1 MNRLKYKPD
10 SIQRALIVYVDF
22 KNCRADGEYNE
33 FCELVKSTGLEIV
46 STIKTTR
53 LRADARLFIGVGKAE
68 EIRVTAKKYDADVV
82 IFNRLLTPAQ
92 ERNLEMFF
100 DIRVIDRI
108 GLILD
113 IFAQRALSYEG
124 KLQVELAQ
132 LQHLTT
138 RLIRG
143 WTHLERQK
151 GGIGLRGPGETQLE
165 TDRRLIGR
173 RIKTIKERIQKVR
186 KQRYQSR
193 QQRKKQNIPVISFV
207 GYTNAGKSTLFN
219 YLTDANVKVE
229 DQLFATLDPTLR
241 RINTDNGNEI
251 ILTDTVGFIRD
262 LPHELIESFKA
273 TLDEVKEADLL
284 IHIIDVDQE
293 QRQQRIDEVNQV
305 ISMIGASHVT
315 QIEVYNK
322 IDMHSAQKGR
332 IEISENNKITRIWLS
347 SRTGEGVDL
356 LLEAMNRY
364 LNKHKRP
371 HYINIPVSAG
381 QLRAKLFDIGAVKQE
396 NIDDM
401 GGWVMKIELEEY
413 KLHKLCKEAN
423 LDMSNIA
430 AERCSLLTSI

>member
-1 MNRLKYKPD
+1 MKYKPD

-22 KNCRADGEYNE
+22 KDCRADGEYNE

-68 EIRVTAKKYDADVV
+68 EIRVTAEKYDADVV

-100 DIRVIDRI
+100 GIRVIDRI

-173 RIKTIKERIQKVR
+173 RIKAIKERIQKVR

-241 RINTDNGNEI
+241 RINTDNGNDI

-305 ISMIGASHVT
+305 ISVIGASHVA

-322 IDMHSAQKGR
+322 IDMHSAQKRR

-401 GGWVMKIELEEY
+401 GGWVMKVELEEY

-430 AERCSLLTSI
+430 VERCSLLTSI

>member
-68 EIRVTAKKYDADVV
+68 EIRVTVEKYDADVV

-305 ISMIGASHVT
+305 ISVIGASHVT

-401 GGWVMKIELEEY
+401 GGWVMKVELEEY
-413 KLHKLCKEAN
+413 KMHKLCKEAN

-430 AERCSLLTSI
+430 VERCSLLTSI

>member
-1 MNRLKYKPD
+1 MKYKPD
-10 SIQRALIVYVDF
+10 SIQRALLVYVDF
-22 KNCRADGEYNE
+22 KNFRVNSEYNE

-68 EIRVTAKKYDADVV
+68 EIRVTAEKHDTDVV

-92 ERNLEMFF
+92 ERNLEILF

-173 RIKTIKERIQKVR
+173 RIKAIKERIQKVR

-293 QRQQRIDEVNQV
+293 QRQRRIDEVNQV
-305 ISMIGASHVT
+305 ISMIGASHVA

-322 IDMHSAQKGR
+322 IDIHSAQKRR

-401 GGWVMKIELEEY
+401 GGWVMRVELEEY

-423 LDMSNIA
+423 LDMSNITV
-430 AERCSLLTSI
+430 EGCSLLTSI

>member
-1 MNRLKYKPD
+1 MKYKPD

-22 KNCRADGEYNE
+22 KNCRVDGEYNE

-68 EIRVTAKKYDADVV
+68 EIRVTAEKYDADVV

-100 DIRVIDRI
+100 GIRVIDRI

-173 RIKTIKERIQKVR
+173 RIKAIKERIQKVR

-193 QQRKKQNIPVISFV
+193 QQRKKQNVPVISFV

-241 RINTDNGNEI
+241 RINTDNGNDI

-305 ISMIGASHVT
+305 ISMIGASHVA

-322 IDMHSAQKGR
+322 IDMHSAQKRR

-401 GGWVMKIELEEY
+401 GGWVMKVELEEY

-430 AERCSLLTSI
+430 VERCSLLTSI

>member
-1 MNRLKYKPD
+1 LKYKPD
-10 SIQRALIVYVDF
+10 SIQRALLVYVDF
-22 KNCRADGEYNE
+22 KNFRVNSEYNE

-68 EIRVTAKKYDADVV
+68 EIRVTAEKHDTDVV

-92 ERNLEMFF
+92 ERNLEILF

-173 RIKTIKERIQKVR
+173 RIKAIKERIQKVR

-219 YLTDANVKVE
+219 YLTNANVKVE

-305 ISMIGASHVT
+305 ISMIGASHVA

-322 IDMHSAQKGR
+322 IDIHSAQKRR

-401 GGWVMKIELEEY
+401 GGWVMRVELEEY

-423 LDMSNIA
+423 LDMSNITV
-430 AERCSLLTSI
+430 EGCSLLTSI

>member
-1 MNRLKYKPD
+1 LKYKPD

-22 KNCRADGEYNE
+22 KNCRVDGEYNE

-68 EIRVTAKKYDADVV
+68 EIRVTAEKYDADVV

-100 DIRVIDRI
+100 GIRVIDRI

-241 RINTDNGNEI
+241 RINTDNGNDI

-305 ISMIGASHVT
+305 ISMIGASHVA

-322 IDMHSAQKGR
+322 IDMHSAQKRR

-401 GGWVMKIELEEY
+401 GGWVMKVELEEY

-430 AERCSLLTSI
+430 VERCSLLTSI

>member
-1 MNRLKYKPD
+1 MKYKPD

-22 KNCRADGEYNE
+22 KNCRVDGEYNE

-68 EIRVTAKKYDADVV
+68 EIRVTAEKYDADVV
-82 IFNRLLTPAQ
+82 ICNRLLTPAQ

-100 DIRVIDRI
+100 GIRVIDRI

-132 LQHLTT
+132 LQHLAT

-173 RIKTIKERIQKVR
+173 RIKAIKERIQKVR

-193 QQRKKQNIPVISFV
+193 QQRKKQNVPVISFV

-241 RINTDNGNEI
+241 RINTDNGNDI

-305 ISMIGASHVT
+305 ISMIGASHVA

-322 IDMHSAQKGR
+322 IDMHSAQKRR

-401 GGWVMKIELEEY
+401 GGWVMKVELEEY

-430 AERCSLLTSI
+430 VERCSSLTSI

>member
-1 MNRLKYKPD
+1 MKYNPD
-10 SIQRALIVYVDF
+10 SIQRTLIVYVDF
-22 KNCRADGEYNE
+22 KNCRVDGEYNE

-68 EIRVTAKKYDADVV
+68 EIRVTAEKYDADVV

-132 LQHLTT
+132 LQHLAT

-173 RIKTIKERIQKVR
+173 RIKAIKERIQKVR

-193 QQRKKQNIPVISFV
+193 QQRKKQNVPVISFV

-241 RINTDNGNEI
+241 RINTDNGNDI

-305 ISMIGASHVT
+305 ISMIGASHVA

-322 IDMHSAQKGR
+322 IDMHSAQKRR

-401 GGWVMKIELEEY
+401 GGWVMKVELEEY

-430 AERCSLLTSI
+430 VERCSPLTSI

>member
-1 MNRLKYKPD
+1 MKYNSD

-22 KNCRADGEYNE
+22 KNCRVDGEYNE

-68 EIRVTAKKYDADVV
+68 EIRVTAEKYDADVV

-132 LQHLTT
+132 LQHLAT

-173 RIKTIKERIQKVR
+173 RIKAIKERIQKVR

-241 RINTDNGNEI
+241 RINTDNGNDI

-305 ISMIGASHVT
+305 ISMIGASHVA

-322 IDMHSAQKGR
+322 IDMHSAQKRR

-401 GGWVMKIELEEY
+401 GGWVMKVELEEY

-430 AERCSLLTSI
+430 VERCSLLTSI

>member
-1 MNRLKYKPD
+1 MKYKPD

-22 KNCRADGEYNE
+22 KNCRVDGEYNE

-68 EIRVTAKKYDADVV
+68 EIRVTAEKYDADVV

-100 DIRVIDRI
+100 GIRVIDRI

-173 RIKTIKERIQKVR
+173 RIKAIKERIQKVR

-241 RINTDNGNEI
+241 RINTDNGNDI

-305 ISMIGASHVT
+305 ISVIGASHVA

-322 IDMHSAQKGR
+322 IDMHSAQKRR

-401 GGWVMKIELEEY
+401 GGWVMKVELEEY

-430 AERCSLLTSI
+430 VERCSLLTSI

>member
-1 MNRLKYKPD
+1 MKYKPD
-10 SIQRALIVYVDF
+10 PIQRALIVYVDF

-173 RIKTIKERIQKVR
+173 RIKTIKGRIQKVR

-305 ISMIGASHVT
+305 ISVIGASHVT

>member
-1 MNRLKYKPD
+1 MKYKPD
-10 SIQRALIVYVDF
+10 SIQRALLVYVDF
-22 KNCRADGEYNE
+22 KNFRVNSEYNE

-68 EIRVTAKKYDADVV
+68 EIRVTAEKHDTDVV

-92 ERNLEMFF
+92 ERNLEILF

-173 RIKTIKERIQKVR
+173 RIKAIKERIQKVR

-305 ISMIGASHVT
+305 ISMIGASHVA

-322 IDMHSAQKGR
+322 IDIHSAQKRR

-401 GGWVMKIELEEY
+401 GGWVMRVELEEY

-423 LDMSNIA
+423 LDMSNITV
-430 AERCSLLTSI
+430 EGCSLLTSI

>member
-1 MNRLKYKPD
+1 MKYNPD

-22 KNCRADGEYNE
+22 KNCRVDGEYNE

-68 EIRVTAKKYDADVV
+68 EIRVTAEKYDADVV

-132 LQHLTT
+132 LQHLAT

-173 RIKTIKERIQKVR
+173 RIKAIKERIQKVR

-193 QQRKKQNIPVISFV
+193 QQRKKQNVPVISFV

-241 RINTDNGNEI
+241 RINTDNGNDI

-305 ISMIGASHVT
+305 ISMIGASHVA

-322 IDMHSAQKGR
+322 IDMHSAQKRR

-401 GGWVMKIELEEY
+401 GGWVMKVELEEY

-430 AERCSLLTSI
+430 VERCSLLTSI

>member
-1 MNRLKYKPD
+1 MKYKPD

-68 EIRVTAKKYDADVV
+68 EIRVTAEKYDADVV

-100 DIRVIDRI
+100 GIRVIDRI

-241 RINTDNGNEI
+241 RINTDNGNDI

-305 ISMIGASHVT
+305 ISMIGASHVA

-322 IDMHSAQKGR
+322 IDMHSAQKRR

-356 LLEAMNRY
+356 LLEAINRY

-381 QLRAKLFDIGAVKQE
+381 RLRAKLFDIGAVKQE

-401 GGWVMKIELEEY
+401 GGWVMKVELEEY

-430 AERCSLLTSI
+430 VERCSLLTSI

>member
-1 MNRLKYKPD
+1 LKYKPD

-22 KNCRADGEYNE
+22 KDCRADGEYNE

-68 EIRVTAKKYDADVV
+68 EIRVTAEKYDADVV

-100 DIRVIDRI
+100 GIRVIDRI

-173 RIKTIKERIQKVR
+173 RIKAIKERIQKVR

-241 RINTDNGNEI
+241 RINTDNGNDI

-305 ISMIGASHVT
+305 ISVIGASHVA

-322 IDMHSAQKGR
+322 IDMHSAQKRR

-401 GGWVMKIELEEY
+401 GGWVMKVELEEY

-430 AERCSLLTSI
+430 VERCSLLTSI

>member
-1 MNRLKYKPD
+1 MKYKPD

-22 KNCRADGEYNE
+22 KNCRVDGEYNE

-68 EIRVTAKKYDADVV
+68 EIRVTAEKYDADVV

-173 RIKTIKERIQKVR
+173 RIKAIKERIQKVR

-193 QQRKKQNIPVISFV
+193 QQRKKQNVPVISFV

-241 RINTDNGNEI
+241 RINTDNGNDI

-305 ISMIGASHVT
+305 ISMIGASHVA

-322 IDMHSAQKGR
+322 IDMHSAQKRR

-356 LLEAMNRY
+356 LLEAMNRH

-381 QLRAKLFDIGAVKQE
+381 QLRANLFDIGAVKQE

-401 GGWVMKIELEEY
+401 GGWVMKVELEEY

-430 AERCSLLTSI
+430 VERCSLLTSI

>member
-1 MNRLKYKPD
+1 MKYKPD
-10 SIQRALIVYVDF
+10 SIQRTLIVYVDF
-22 KNCRADGEYNE
+22 KDCRADGEYNE

-68 EIRVTAKKYDADVV
+68 EIRVTAEKYDADVV

-100 DIRVIDRI
+100 GIRVIDRI

-173 RIKTIKERIQKVR
+173 RIKAIKERIQKVR

-241 RINTDNGNEI
+241 RINTDNGNDI

-305 ISMIGASHVT
+305 ISVIGASHVA

-322 IDMHSAQKGR
+322 IDMHSAQKRR

-401 GGWVMKIELEEY
+401 GGWVMKVELEEY

-430 AERCSLLTSI
+430 VERCSLLTSI

>member
-1 MNRLKYKPD
+1 MKYKPD

-22 KNCRADGEYNE
+22 KNCRVDGEYNE

-68 EIRVTAKKYDADVV
+68 EIRVTAEKYDADVV

-100 DIRVIDRI
+100 GIRVIDRI

-165 TDRRLIGR
+165 TDRRLIGH
-173 RIKTIKERIQKVR
+173 RIKAIKERIQKVR

-241 RINTDNGNEI
+241 RINTNNGNEI

-305 ISMIGASHVT
+305 ISMIGASHVA

-322 IDMHSAQKGR
+322 IDMHSAQKRR

-401 GGWVMKIELEEY
+401 GGWVMKVELEEY

-430 AERCSLLTSI
+430 VERCSLLTSI

>member
-305 ISMIGASHVT
+305 ISVIGASHVT

-401 GGWVMKIELEEY
+401 GGWVMKVELEEY
-413 KLHKLCKEAN
+413 KMHKLCKEAN

-430 AERCSLLTSI
+430 VERCSLLTSI

>member
-1 MNRLKYKPD
+1 
-10 SIQRALIVYVDF
+10 
-22 KNCRADGEYNE
+22 
-33 FCELVKSTGLEIV
+33 LVKSTGLETV
-46 STIKTTR
+46 STIKATR

-68 EIRVTAKKYDADVV
+68 EIRVTAEKYDADVV

-100 DIRVIDRI
+100 GIRVIDRI

-241 RINTDNGNEI
+241 RINTDNGNDI

-305 ISMIGASHVT
+305 ISVIGASHVA

-322 IDMHSAQKGR
+322 IDMHSPQKRR

-401 GGWVMKIELEEY
+401 GGWVMKVELEEY

-430 AERCSLLTSI
+430 VERCSLLTSI

>member
-1 MNRLKYKPD
+1 MKYKPD
-10 SIQRALIVYVDF
+10 PIQRALIVYVDF

-68 EIRVTAKKYDADVV
+68 EIRVTAEKYDADVV

-100 DIRVIDRI
+100 GIRVIDRI

-173 RIKTIKERIQKVR
+173 RIKAIKERIQKVR

-241 RINTDNGNEI
+241 RINTDNGNDI

-305 ISMIGASHVT
+305 ISMIGASHVA

-322 IDMHSAQKGR
+322 IDMHSAQKRR

-401 GGWVMKIELEEY
+401 GGWVMKVELEEY

-430 AERCSLLTSI
+430 VERCSLLTSI

>member
-1 MNRLKYKPD
+1 MKYKPD

-22 KNCRADGEYNE
+22 KNCRVDGEYNE

-68 EIRVTAKKYDADVV
+68 EIRVTAEKYDADVV

-132 LQHLTT
+132 LQHLAT

-173 RIKTIKERIQKVR
+173 RIKAIKERIQKVR

-241 RINTDNGNEI
+241 RINTDNGNDI

-305 ISMIGASHVT
+305 ISMIGASHVA

-322 IDMHSAQKGR
+322 IDMHSAQKRR

-401 GGWVMKIELEEY
+401 GGWIMEVELEEY

-430 AERCSLLTSI
+430 VERCSLLTSI

>member
-1 MNRLKYKPD
+1 VNRLKYKPD

-229 DQLFATLDPTLR
+229 NQLFATLDPTLR

-305 ISMIGASHVT
+305 ISVIGASHVT

>member
-1 MNRLKYKPD
+1 MKYNPD

-22 KNCRADGEYNE
+22 KNCRVDGEYNE

-68 EIRVTAKKYDADVV
+68 EIRVTAEKYDADVV

-173 RIKTIKERIQKVR
+173 RIKAIKERIQKVR

-193 QQRKKQNIPVISFV
+193 QQRKKQNVPVISFV

-241 RINTDNGNEI
+241 RINTDNGNDI

-305 ISMIGASHVT
+305 ISMIGASHVA

-322 IDMHSAQKGR
+322 IDMHLAQKRR

-401 GGWVMKIELEEY
+401 GGWVMKVELEEY

-430 AERCSLLTSI
+430 VERCSLLTSI

>member
-305 ISMIGASHVT
+305 ISVIGASHVT

-396 NIDDM
+396 NINDM

>member
-1 MNRLKYKPD
+1 M
-10 SIQRALIVYVDF
+10 
-22 KNCRADGEYNE
+22 
-33 FCELVKSTGLEIV
+33 
-46 STIKTTR
+46 
-53 LRADARLFIGVGKAE
+53 
-68 EIRVTAKKYDADVV
+68 
-82 IFNRLLTPAQ
+82 
-92 ERNLEMFF
+92 
-100 DIRVIDRI
+100 
-108 GLILD
+108 
-113 IFAQRALSYEG
+113 
-124 KLQVELAQ
+124 
-132 LQHLTT
+132 
-138 RLIRG
+138 
-143 WTHLERQK
+143 
-151 GGIGLRGPGETQLE
+151 
-165 TDRRLIGR
+165 IGR
-173 RIKTIKERIQKVR
+173 RIKAIKERIQKVR

-193 QQRKKQNIPVISFV
+193 QQRKKQNVPVISFV

-241 RINTDNGNEI
+241 RINTDNGNDI

-305 ISMIGASHVT
+305 ISMIGASHVA

-322 IDMHSAQKGR
+322 IDMHSAQKRR

-401 GGWVMKIELEEY
+401 GGWVMKVELEEY

-430 AERCSLLTSI
+430 VERCSLLTSI

>member
-1 MNRLKYKPD
+1 LKYKPD

-22 KNCRADGEYNE
+22 KNCRVDGEYNE

-68 EIRVTAKKYDADVV
+68 EIRVTAEKYDADVV

-173 RIKTIKERIQKVR
+173 RIKAIKERIQKVR

-241 RINTDNGNEI
+241 RINTDNGNDI

-305 ISMIGASHVT
+305 ISMIGASHVA

-322 IDMHSAQKGR
+322 IDMHSAQKRR

-401 GGWVMKIELEEY
+401 GGWVMKVELEEY

-430 AERCSLLTSI
+430 VERCSLLTSI